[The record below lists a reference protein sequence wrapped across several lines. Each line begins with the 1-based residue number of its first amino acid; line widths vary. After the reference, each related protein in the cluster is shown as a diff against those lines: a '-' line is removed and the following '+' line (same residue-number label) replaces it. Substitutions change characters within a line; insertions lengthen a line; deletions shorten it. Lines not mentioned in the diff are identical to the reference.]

1 MGSPLLSVIPY
12 ARWAADMGRER
23 AEAPWHVS
31 QDRHTAAFFS
41 QKIHQSV
48 VKWMAEV
55 VGNDALA

>member
-1 MGSPLLSVIPY
+1 
-12 ARWAADMGRER
+12 MGRER